1 MHPQDENS
9 VTGASDKKKKKEAKV
24 VWFDWD
30 KAASS
35 FKRAEENAIKTLK
48 ETVETTLASMESM
61 MSIVSNEKNK
71 VFKPLMA
78 TEFDLC
84 QKRADFLKLV
94 VSCQDN
100 HVEDLKAAIV
110 SLQSPKDNM
119 SSKGSAKGSA
129 RGKSGTIGKSPPCL
143 SFASMVTLKSLA
155 DLTEKYMTCE
165 NKVEMLQLQK
175 ANREARNSVAKQ
187 ENRSSRDD

>member
-9 VTGASDKKKKKEAKV
+9 VRGASDKKKKKEAKV

-48 ETVETTLASMESM
+48 ETIEKTLASMESM
-61 MSIVSNEKNK
+61 LSIVSNEKNK

-94 VSCQDN
+94 VSRQDS

-110 SLQSPKDNM
+110 SLQSPKDNV
-119 SSKGSAKGSA
+119 SSKGSVK
-129 RGKSGTIGKSPPCL
+129 GKSGTVGKSPPCL